1 MGTKENTMAP
11 ARELLEKIDALE
23 DLKEAISKR
32 MAGIQSKEEELE
44 VNSLIQRA
52 FNLECAFDRKHRV
65 MLLALALA
73 PHEVGWGFKVRERM
87 HRLIHHH

>member
-1 MGTKENTMAP
+1 MAP
-11 ARELLEKIDALE
+11 IHEQLEKIDALE
-23 DLKEAISKR
+23 DLQEAISKR

-52 FNLECAFDRKHRV
+52 FNLGCAFDRKHRV
-65 MLLALALA
+65 MLLALAIA
-73 PHEVGWGFKVRERM
+73 PHEVSWRFKVRERI